1 MGGEGKGKGKGG
13 WVRESDG
20 SESEREEGREGMKAQ
35 EGREGR
41 ERGNCAPGKLFFPL
55 ESRSPD

>member
-20 SESEREEGREGMKAQ
+20 SEGEEGREGMKAQ

-41 ERGNCAPGKLFFPL
+41 EGGNCAPGKLFFPL

>member
-20 SESEREEGREGMKAQ
+20 SEGEEGREGMKAQ

-41 ERGNCAPGKLFFPL
+41 EGGNCAPGKLFFPL
-55 ESRSPD
+55 ESRSPY

>member
-20 SESEREEGREGMKAQ
+20 SEGEEGREGMKAQ